1 MRHRDDIKTI
11 DKNLAEYVIRLG
23 IAGGLSGSAAK
34 TLIAPLDRIKILF
47 QTSNPEFRQYRG
59 LFVGMVRAGR
69 KIVRADGVRGL
80 FQGHS
85 VTLLRIFPYASI
97 KFVAYEQI
105 RSILIPNDLHE
116 THVRRFLAGLLLGI
130 ASVVCTYPLDLVR
143 VRLAFETSLLAHAAV
158 HLDHARFMAHRR
170 GRLWAIVRAV
180 YTEHPPPRALDP
192 PWLNFMRRHVPPV
205 VAPLS
210 NFYRGFGP
218 TMLGMVPY
226 AGVSFLTHD
235 LIHDV
240 FRLNLLARYCVLPSA
255 PPTTRVVHTRKG
267 GESVNSRD
275 LRAPLTAPAQLAAG
289 GLAGML
295 SQTLAYPFEVI
306 RRRMQVGGAVD
317 HGGFL
322 LFNTTVRLIFAEG
335 GFKGFFVGLTIGYL
349 KVIPMLA
356 CSFFVYERSKKL
368 LGI

>member
-1 MRHRDDIKTI
+1 MRHRDEVKTI
-11 DKNLAEYVIRLG
+11 DKNLAEYVFRLAV
-23 IAGGLSGSAAK
+23 AGGLSGSAAK

-69 KIVRADGVRGL
+69 KIVRTDGVLGL

-85 VTLLRIFPYASI
+85 VTLMRIFPYAAV

-105 RSILIPNDLHE
+105 RSILIPHDQYE
-116 THVRRFLAGLLLGI
+116 TGARRFLAGLLLGI

-143 VRLAFETSLLAHAAV
+143 VRLAFETRLLHHAAV
-158 HLDHARFMAHRR
+158 RPPPAR

-180 YTEHPPPRALDP
+180 YTEHPPHRALDP
-192 PWLNFMRRHVPPV
+192 RWLHFMRRHVPAFA
-205 VAPLS
+205 APLS

-235 LIHDV
+235 IFHDV
-240 FRLNLLARYCVLPSA
+240 FRLRMLAPYCVVRA
-255 PPTTRVVHTRKG
+255 AAPTTRVVQTRRG
-267 GESVNSRD
+267 SENVSTRD
-275 LRAPLTAPAQLAAG
+275 LRAPLTAPAQLVAG

-317 HGGFL
+317 QGGFL
-322 LFNTTVRLIFAEG
+322 LFKTTVRLIFAEG
-335 GFKGFFVGLTIGYL
+335 GLRGFFVGLTIGYL

-356 CSFFVYERSKKL
+356 CLFYVYERSKKL